1 MKKEVK
7 KSLLNSMFS
16 SRKATFVSLTVFL
29 SVLLIV
35 GVLLFFFWDRQ
46 KEPVD
51 GIYYYPADYSAD
63 IFQNVAYTTFTRDL
77 LYGAGGVEQLFNY
90 EMDLESSS
98 AECKFFLRY
107 FHSVIYGEYEKIG
120 EFYVDGFFE
129 EKPKFTMQMVYD
141 PYVLYHSA
149 IKETIDGKEETIY
162 NFHVRYRIFKNNGT
176 FRKGVASGEAV
187 PQIYQLIKDAEGNY
201 RIYRILEIEFKD
213 VD

>member
-120 EFYVDGFFE
+120 ESTLTASLKKSRNSPCKWYMIPMFYIILPSRKPLTEKKKPFITSMFDTEFSRITVRFE
-129 EKPKFTMQMVYD
+129 RE
-141 PYVLYHSA
+141 
-149 IKETIDGKEETIY
+149 
-162 NFHVRYRIFKNNGT
+162 
-176 FRKGVASGEAV
+176 
-187 PQIYQLIKDAEGNY
+187 
-201 RIYRILEIEFKD
+201 
-213 VD
+213 